1 MGCQQVQSPPL
12 LPQDMRHR
20 THQKVNRLYD
30 INEDLILFVLDA
42 LGAPGHRIGD
52 SRWHTRLARL
62 QLVALLRDVLL
73 QDLAVR
79 GLRKAE
85 VHELVQQLVH
95 NDEVVSD
102 ALLLQLLKV
111 LAEDL
116 GTGPRTDTIKL
127 GMPSASQ

>member
-1 MGCQQVQSPPL
+1 MGCQQVQSLPL

-30 INEDLILFVLDA
+30 INEDLVLFVLDA

-52 SRWHTRLARL
+52 GRWHTRLARL

-95 NDEVVSD
+95 DDEVVSD

-116 GTGPRTDTIKL
+116 GTGPRTDT
-127 GMPSASQ
+127 M